1 MTVSLNDYLRD
12 CQRLMREQ
20 RQVQIN
26 PADLI
31 AYINRARREVAMR
44 TQCCRVLTPISGPV
58 VSASIVTAGSGYSAT
73 PTVTITPPD
82 FPSGYGADPNGA
94 QATASAIVSG
104 GSIANVVIDYGGDGY
119 FEPVG
124 SIVDASGSGATITF
138 VTQTINQ
145 LNAGQEV
152 YRFQDIDLSRT
163 PGAESVLAIKSVSL
177 LFNNFRYSLPTY
189 SFTTYQ
195 SMIRQYPYQYQY
207 IPTFCSQYGQGTD
220 GSIYMFPLPSQ
231 TYQCEFDCFVI
242 PSPLTTNLSVE
253 LIPMPW
259 NDAVV
264 FLALHYGF
272 MSMQNYNVSK
282 FFYDLYEKMCLGYSS
297 YARISK
303 AVNVYGR
310 Y

>member
-1 MTVSLNDYLRD
+1 MTSLNDYLQD
-12 CQRLMREQ
+12 AQRLMREQ

-44 TQCCRVLTPISGPV
+44 TQCCRVLTPITGPV

-73 PTVTITPPD
+73 PTVTITTPD
-82 FPSGYGADPNGA
+82 FPSGAGANPTGA

-138 VTQTINQ
+138 TTQTINQ
-145 LNAGQEV
+145 LNQGQEV
-152 YRFQDIDLSRT
+152 YNFADIDLSRT
-163 PGAESVLAIKSVSL
+163 PGAAQVLAIKSVSVIYS
-177 LFNNFRYSLPTY
+177 NYRYSLPQY
-189 SFTTYQ
+189 SFSTYQ
-195 SMIRQYPYQYQY
+195 AQIRTYPMQYQY
-207 IPTFCSQYGQGTD
+207 VPAFFSQYGQGTS
-220 GSIYMFPLPSQ
+220 GSLYFFPIPSQ
-231 TYQCEFDCFVI
+231 TYQVEFDCFVI
-242 PSPLTTNLSVE
+242 PQDLTTNLSVE

-264 FLALHYGF
+264 FLALHYGY
-272 MSMQNYNVSK
+272 MSMQNMNISK

-297 YARISK
+297 YARVSRG
-303 AVNVYGR
+303 VNPYGR

>member
-1 MTVSLNDYLRD
+1 MTSLNDYLQD
-12 CQRLMREQ
+12 AQRLMREQ

-73 PTVTITPPD
+73 PTVTITTPD
-82 FPSGYGADPNGA
+82 FLSGFLPDPGGA
-94 QATASAIVSG
+94 QATASAIVQG

-119 FEPVG
+119 FQPEG

-138 VTQTINQ
+138 NVQTINQ
-145 LNAGQEV
+145 LNANQET
-152 YRFQDIDLSRT
+152 YAFANIDLSRT
-163 PGAESVLAIKSVSL
+163 PGAEEVFAVKGVSVLY
-177 LFNNFRYSLPTY
+177 NNYRYSLPMY
-189 SFTTYQ
+189 SFSTYQ
-195 SMIRQYPYQYQY
+195 SQIRQFPYQFTYV
-207 IPTFCSQYGQGTD
+207 PTFFTQYGQGTS
-220 GSIYMFPLPSQ
+220 GTLMFYPIPSQ
-231 TYQCEFDCFVI
+231 SYQVEFDCFVI

-282 FFYDLYEKMCLGYSS
+282 FFLDLYEKMCLGYSG
-297 YARISK
+297 YARVSRG
-303 AVNVYGR
+303 VNPYGR